1 MGDIDRLRAF
11 LAIHRHGSVTEA
23 ARHLHMS
30 QPAVSQQLQAL
41 EAVTGRRLFRR
52 LPRGVEPT
60 PAGRELAEQ
69 VGSHLDA
76 VEEAWGQWLGRMS
89 EAEDAGGSLRGSSVY
104 LGGPSEFIAQRV
116 LPALAPLVVAGVR
129 MRVTVGDDAQ
139 VVAALDARE
148 LDLAVLT
155 SPIERSWLS
164 VEPLAHE
171 EFVLVA
177 APDVAAELS
186 GGGASP
192 GKPGKRLARLLE
204 QQPLLAYAEEL
215 PLLRQY
221 WVDVFGTEPQEL
233 AAVVADSLPAL
244 ATLAERGLGITVLPR
259 HVCEEHL
266 ATGRLVRLV
275 EPRVAP
281 GSELWLAWS
290 SGSRRSL
297 AVAAAYERIHGV
309 FTAAGS
315 E

>member
-23 ARHLHMS
+23 ARQLHMS

-69 VGSHLDA
+69 VGAHLDA

-89 EAEDAGGSLRGSSVY
+89 TDAAHPLHGSSVY
-104 LGGPSEFIAQRV
+104 LGGPSEFIAGRV
-116 LPALAPLVVAGVR
+116 LPALAPLLVAGVR

-155 SPIERSWLS
+155 SPLDHTGLS
-164 VEPLAHE
+164 VEPLARE

-177 APDVAAELS
+177 APDLAAEIGSL
-186 GGGASP
+186 GRP
-192 GKPGKRLARLLE
+192 GRRVARQLE
-204 QQPLLAYAEEL
+204 QHPLLAYAEEL
-215 PLLRQY
+215 PLLRTFWQQ
-221 WVDVFGTEPQEL
+221 VFDTEPQSL
-233 AAVVADSLPAL
+233 ASVVADSLPAL
-244 ATLAERGLGITVLPR
+244 AALAERGLGITVLPR
-259 HVCEEHL
+259 HVCEFQL
-266 ATGRLVRLV
+266 ATGRLVQLV
-275 EPRVAP
+275 QPRVP
-281 GSELWLAWS
+281 PMSDLYLAWS
-290 SGSRRSL
+290 SGSRRSP
-297 AVAAAYERIHGV
+297 AVAAAYERIHDVIG
-309 FTAAGS
+309 TS
-315 E
+315 SH

>member
-11 LAIHRHGSVTEA
+11 LAIHRNGSVTEA
-23 ARHLHMS
+23 ARELHMS

-69 VGSHLDA
+69 VGAHLDA

-89 EAEDAGGSLRGSSVY
+89 QRDEDSLHGASVY
-104 LGGPSEFIAQRV
+104 LGGPSEFIAGRV
-116 LPALAPLVVAGVR
+116 LPALAPLMVAGVR

-155 SPIERSWLS
+155 SPIDRKGISS
-164 VEPLAHE
+164 EPLARE

-177 APDVAAELS
+177 APDIAVELGNLGRGGRRVARQLE
-186 GGGASP
+186 
-192 GKPGKRLARLLE
+192 RL
-204 QQPLLAYAEEL
+204 PLLAYAEEL
-215 PLLRQY
+215 PLIRTFWLQ
-221 WVDVFGTEPQEL
+221 VFDTEPEVL
-233 AAVVADSLPAL
+233 ASVVADSLPAL
-244 ATLAERGLGITVLPR
+244 AALAERGLGITVLPR
-259 HVCEEHL
+259 HVCEDQL

-275 EPRVAP
+275 EPKVPPSA
-281 GSELWLAWS
+281 ELWLAWG
-290 SGSRRSL
+290 SGSRRSP
-297 AVAAAYERIHGV
+297 AVASAYERIHDVIGP
-309 FTAAGS
+309 S
-315 E
+315 SH